1 VVGFDF
7 ERVFGFIFACEL
19 KIQTYA
25 QSTKKNEGIKQTES
39 HCFKAFP
46 LRKIIPKPLE
56 QA

>member
-7 ERVFGFIFACEL
+7 ERVFGFIFTCKL
-19 KIQTYA
+19 KIETRT

-39 HCFKAFP
+39 QCFKAFP